1 MGDPNNDHGFLYNEQ
16 GRVDILNSPFFDVAF
31 GNDRNADEYVDR
43 ITYQLTLAIEDQLP
57 QGHWCIIGRPS
68 LSPNLAP
75 NPAASTRG
83 FFLPT
88 VALLGVA
95 YLILRLTLLH

>member
-1 MGDPNNDHGFLYNEQ
+1 MGDPNVDHGFLYDEQ
-16 GRVDILNSPFFDVAF
+16 ERVDILHSPFFDVAF
-31 GNDRNADEYVDR
+31 GDDRNANEYVDR
-43 ITYQLTLAIEDQLP
+43 ILYQLTLAIEDQLP
-57 QGHWCIIGRPS
+57 QGHWRIIGHPS
-68 LSPNLAP
+68 TSPDLAP
-75 NPAASTRG
+75 NPATSIRG

>member
-1 MGDPNNDHGFLYNEQ
+1 MGDPNNDHDFLYNEQ

-57 QGHWCIIGRPS
+57 QGPWCIIGRPS
-68 LSPNLAP
+68 RSPNLAP

-95 YLILRLTLLH
+95 YLILRLTLLQ